1 MKIGEVAE
9 RTALS
14 IRSLRHYD
22 ELGLVSPSAHSP
34 GGFRLYTEADVERLL
49 LIRRMKPLGFSL
61 DRMKDFCRALDA
73 RAARGG
79 VEAGSGPE
87 PRGGEAGG
95 EGVAGGRGSDDD
107 DEADI
112 STMVRKIAELR
123 ILHEERSAVEAAAP
137 VLVVSQFTLMGST
150 AKGRRPSW
158 SRAARAEKAEPVV
171 DEVAARLRDR
181 GLEVSTGAFG
191 AMMRVHSV
199 NDGPF
204 TVLVDT
210 QGPG

>member
-73 RAARGG
+73 RAAGG
-79 VEAGSGPE
+79 GGAAGGDDNDDDTAATTIAEIGAEAG
-87 PRGGEAGG
+87 
-95 EGVAGGRGSDDD
+95 
-107 DEADI
+107 
-112 STMVRKIAELR
+112 
-123 ILHEERSAVEAAAP
+123 ERLE
-137 VLVVSQFTLMGST
+137 
-150 AKGRRPSW
+150 
-158 SRAARAEKAEPVV
+158 
-171 DEVAARLRDR
+171 RLRKHLGYAEEFVEIID
-181 GLEVSTGAFG
+181 GL
-191 AMMRVHSV
+191 R
-199 NDGPF
+199 
-204 TVLVDT
+204 
-210 QGPG
+210 

>member
-1 MKIGEVAE
+1 MVGKNQGEQTMKIGEVAE

-107 DEADI
+107 DAAHATITEIGA
-112 STMVRKIAELR
+112 
-123 ILHEERSAVEAAAP
+123 EAAER
-137 VLVVSQFTLMGST
+137 L
-150 AKGRRPSW
+150 
-158 SRAARAEKAEPVV
+158 E
-171 DEVAARLRDR
+171 RLRKHLAYAEEFLEIIDR
-181 GLEVSTGAFG
+181 L
-191 AMMRVHSV
+191 R
-199 NDGPF
+199 
-204 TVLVDT
+204 
-210 QGPG
+210 